1 MDNKNTKSI
10 NKCSGHEGEKLDIQS
25 GGSTW
30 QIVKV
35 FSSTRHRPHGDRSVF
50 VSRLNGRRTATWRA
64 VSVSFS
70 IDHQAAAA
78 TTVAPAD
85 TARARGLLCCRP
97 FTTQLLLPPIYT
109 DSRMHCC

>member
-64 VSVSFS
+64 VTASFS

-78 TTVAPAD
+78 TTVAP
-85 TARARGLLCCRP
+85 GPCRHCP
-97 FTTQLLLPPIYT
+97 REGPALLPPIYYSAPAT
-109 DSRMHCC
+109 AHLH

>member
-64 VSVSFS
+64 VTASFS
-70 IDHQAAAA
+70 IDHQA
-78 TTVAPAD
+78 
-85 TARARGLLCCRP
+85 
-97 FTTQLLLPPIYT
+97 
-109 DSRMHCC
+109 